1 MSTVLLVEDSRTD
14 AETLSAHLR
23 QRGYTVIISINTDE
37 ARKQMQVQTPDL
49 VILDVILPGKS
60 GFEFCR
66 ELKNDPATKA
76 IPVIIS
82 STKGSD
88 ADKLWGTMLGADAY
102 IPKPV
107 DAADLIQKVQQLV
120 R

>member
-23 QRGYTVIISINTDE
+23 QRGHTVVLATDTEE
-37 ARKQMQVQTPDL
+37 ARRKMQSQVPDL

-66 ELKNDPATKA
+66 ELKNDPATKH

-82 STKGSD
+82 STKGTD

-107 DAADLIQKVQQLV
+107 DPAELLQKMQQLA